1 MGWLAANRMVAS
13 ELLAR
18 QFVANNDNPVYSAL
32 HLWSLPSLTTAL
44 DDLGSAILDHR
55 SDGQAMDL
63 IRDNRPSD
71 ILYPGDVDL
80 KELMENIKGVASTP
94 EDIRTKAE
102 LVLPALDAVV
112 IASKEYGGLSIYTGL
127 CDYEGIND
135 LLLYAGHECLFL
147 RPDAKPLGTCWR
159 EALLAIRQ

>member
-1 MGWLAANRMVAS
+1 MLC
-13 ELLAR
+13 LAR

-32 HLWSLPSLTTAL
+32 HLWSLPALNVAL

-63 IRDNRPSD
+63 IRDKRPSD

-80 KELMENIKGVASTP
+80 KELMESIEGAGSTP
-94 EDIRTKAE
+94 DDIRTKAE
-102 LVLPALDAVV
+102 LVLSALGNVV
-112 IASKEYGGLSIYTGL
+112 IASKEYGGLSIYAGL
-127 CDYEGIND
+127 HDYQGIDED

-147 RPDAKPLGTCWR
+147 RPEAKPLGTCWR